1 MLEPGYDDD
10 WYTAINDIRNNKV
23 GNARLKLL
31 KAYVGSK
38 TDTRLTC
45 PTSETGMLSTP
56 INQKTS
62 TQFKKQTS
70 DVCKA

>member
-1 MLEPGYDDD
+1 MLEPGYTED
-10 WYTAINDIRNNKV
+10 WYTAMNDIRNNKV

-45 PTSETGMLSTP
+45 PTTETGMLSTP
-56 INQKTS
+56 
-62 TQFKKQTS
+62 F
-70 DVCKA
+70 